1 MPEASGLRSTELRV
15 IGRRAGG
22 PLERECGDPARR
34 RPPRSS
40 PGTPGRTLR
49 RSLALAALLA
59 APHASLPPP
68 LAAQV
73 RPTSLASLGGR
84 ILDARSGEAVAGA
97 SVRVVGSDGFA
108 VTDREGSFTLY
119 ALRPGQAILQILFRG
134 RPVEPRSVDLD
145 AGRHTEVRITLSIP
159 RGEAATGA
167 SEPASVLEL
176 EPLEVVVR
184 RRAPAGKLRGFYER
198 REIGLGTFLTGEEI
212 RERSP
217 LQTSDLLRSFPGV
230 FVSRADFDRPR
241 LRLSGG
247 RCEVDFFLDGVPAY
261 GLSIDDVAPDD
272 IDGIELYRGPAEVPI
287 AYRKATT
294 CAAVLIWTRDPGRP

>member
-15 IGRRAGG
+15 VGRRPSMG
-22 PLERECGDPARR
+22 

-40 PGTPGRTLR
+40 TRVPGRTRLLR
-49 RSLALAALLA
+49 LALAALLSVPLSA
-59 APHASLPPP
+59 T

-84 ILDARSGEAVAGA
+84 IVDAGSGKAVAGA
-97 SVRVVGSDGFA
+97 SVRVVGSDGIA
-108 VTDREGSFTLY
+108 VTDREGTFILY
-119 ALRPGQAILQILFRG
+119 ALRPGQAIIQILFRG

-145 AGRHTEVRITLSIP
+145 AGRHTEVRITLSVP
-159 RGEAATGA
+159 RGEAA
-167 SEPASVLEL
+167 PAGPDPGSVLEL

-184 RRAPAGKLRGFYER
+184 REAPVGKLRGFYQR
-198 REIGLGTFLTGEEI
+198 REIGLGTFITRDEI
-212 RERSP
+212 RARAP
-217 LQTSDLLRSFPGV
+217 FQTSDLLRSLPGV

-247 RCEVDFFLDGVPAY
+247 RCEVDYFLDGVPAY
-261 GLSIDDVAPDD
+261 GLSIDDITPDD

-287 AYRKATT
+287 AYRQATT